1 MKKILP
7 LIIVFIVMII
17 LWVGVAYLAGAYLKL
32 PLPFLPKEVEPDLS
46 AVEGIINQWENVRI
60 YEMKQAPETIEEML
74 NEVEPEKVVDTS
86 ELQFYALFPE
96 IDKQSAADFIAAN
109 PSIVANGYGMLF
121 FDAVDVENTT
131 TAIRTTN
138 GDSVLAIDAHDNLM
152 IVGTTVGDAD
162 AKLVILK
169 NPKQVG
175 MALVKDINY
184 WEKVDTLAKS
194 EEAILAIAANG
205 YNYNEVQGW
214 FTIYGLA
221 KRNGEVIRKA
231 YNQEEVIGFTSDGTL
246 LLGEEAPVEYL
257 ENACEYSPILINNG
271 VTIYDEENSTKM
283 ARTVIG
289 QTDDGTTLMLV
300 VDGGDNTSGI
310 GCTLSEAAE
319 VMARYGA
326 TKAANLV
333 GGNRTVLW
341 WNGNVVNKPYGYADD
356 GLLLPTAWVIHQFDG
371 DSSGIIYADTEGLE
385 IPNGQTPEDEI
396 DSENSPEGERGPG
409 ALTPQG

>member
-1 MKKILP
+1 MKKIFP
-7 LIIVFIVMII
+7 IIMTFLVMTI
-17 LWVGVAYLAGAYLKL
+17 LWVGITYAAGAYLKL
-32 PLPFLPKEVEPDLS
+32 PLPFLTKEAEPDLS
-46 AVEGIINQWENVRI
+46 LVEPIIEQWENIRI
-60 YEMKQAPETIEEML
+60 YEMKQAPETVEDML

-96 IDKQSAADFIAAN
+96 IEKQSMADFIASN
-109 PSIVANGYGMLF
+109 PSIISNGYGMLF
-121 FDAVDVENTT
+121 FDEVQVENNPTSVKT
-131 TAIRTTN
+131 VN
-138 GDSVLAIDAHDNLM
+138 GDDVLAIDAHDNLM
-152 IVGTTVGDAD
+152 IVGTKAGEAD

-175 MALVKDINY
+175 MALTKDINY
-184 WEKVDTLAKS
+184 WEKIDTLAKS

-231 YNQEEVIGFTSDGTL
+231 YNQQEVIGFTSDGTL
-246 LLGEEAPVEYL
+246 LLGEDAPVDYL

-271 VTIYDEENSTKM
+271 IVTYDEENSTKM

-300 VDGGDNTSGI
+300 VDGGDNTSNI
-310 GCTLSEAAE
+310 GCTLSEATDL
-319 VMARYGA
+319 MLQYGA

-341 WNGNVVNKPYGYADD
+341 WNGNVVNKPYGYAED
-356 GLLLPTAWVIHQFDG
+356 GLLLPTAWVINQFDG
-371 DSSGIIYADTEGLE
+371 DSSSIIYAETEGLE
-385 IPNGQTPEDEI
+385 IPNGKPDAEEPSPD
-396 DSENSPEGERGPG
+396 NSPEEEHGPG